1 MRDGDFVCLGFSQ
14 MSEMMNS
21 SKNLPF
27 LCLATFLLAALPLR
41 ADEIRLKSGQTL
53 TGRITYDAGDIVKI
67 EIPISG
73 SIKETKIIGR
83 ADILAILKDA
93 PDDVE
98 FNKIQTLVPTAS
110 LVSVE
115 NYRKMLETGPEAF
128 LRNFPESKHTAKV
141 KEIRAT
147 LAEELDKV
155 ERGFMKLEGE
165 WLSPQDKVAF
175 KELIE
180 SKIRF
185 LRMEASAKGNNY
197 SQLIAAMRE
206 FEVIEE
212 NYFGSP
218 AFPKAVE
225 LAKQVVPTL
234 GRQLQSMAAAVDYQN
249 AEYEKALAASTPEAR
264 TQLTAARARED
275 QAYSQAIE
283 ADKKAGV
290 KWVQFN
296 PRNKQGIEEAL
307 RLAATELPRI
317 QAFDTEALSKQAEL
331 LVEADKLIA
340 ADNIAD
346 ARTKVT
352 EAMAIVGQKPAGDTS
367 KSSKSKSSSKS
378 KDGAKAGSYIAALN
392 TKINDR
398 VAAEQEKA
406 KAKAAASESE
416 ALTANL
422 RKTED
427 GKGEAP
433 AEAEAE
439 KLEGEADAANP
450 EEAKEGEM
458 KEETADAENPVVD
471 EFAALGASK
480 SSKSKSAEKD
490 KEKSKETSKKSRSK
504 SKSDEEEDEE
514 EGEEVQKKPRPAPV
528 VEEEGLPFWVIPGGI
543 TLLAVIGIA
552 VMKFLGLGGK
562 KSED

>member
-1 MRDGDFVCLGFSQ
+1 MLAILQ
-14 MSEMMNS
+14 MSETMNS
-21 SKNLPF
+21 PKNLPVF
-27 LCLATFLLAALPLR
+27 CLATALLAVLPLR
-41 ADEIRLKSGQTL
+41 ADEIKLKSGQTL
-53 TGRITYDAGDIVKI
+53 TGRITYEAADIVKM
-67 EIPISG
+67 EIPISA

-83 ADILAILKDA
+83 ADIASIVKDA

-110 LVSVE
+110 MV
-115 NYRKMLETGPEAF
+115 NADAYKKMLETGPDAF
-128 LRNFPESKHTAKV
+128 LKNFPGSAHTPKV

-147 LAEELDKV
+147 LADELDKV

-165 WLSPQDKVAF
+165 WLSPQDKLSY

-180 SKIRF
+180 SKIRL
-185 LRMEASAKGNNY
+185 LRMESSAKGNNY

-225 LAKQVVPTL
+225 LAKQVVPVL
-234 GRQLQSMAAAVDYQN
+234 GRQLQSMASSVDYQN

-264 TQLTAARARED
+264 VQLTAARARED
-275 QAYSQAIE
+275 QLYTDSVA

-307 RLAATELPRI
+307 RLAATELTRI
-317 QAFDTEALSKQAEL
+317 RAFDTAALTKQAEL

-340 ADNIAD
+340 ADKI
-346 ARTKVT
+346 T
-352 EAMAIVGQKPAGDTS
+352 EAKTKIAEASSIVGQTAAANTT
-367 KSSKSKSSSKS
+367 KSKSTSKG
-378 KDGAKAGSYIAALN
+378 KGNAKSGSYLATLN
-392 TKINDR
+392 GKISDR
-398 VAAEQEKA
+398 ITEEQSKA

-422 RKTED
+422 RK
-427 GKGEAP
+427 K
-433 AEAEAE
+433 
-439 KLEGEADAANP
+439 
-450 EEAKEGEM
+450 EEAKTDETAEGAGEASDDEAANAENAKDGEM
-458 KEETADAENPVVD
+458 KEGEEKAGEPVVD
-471 EFAALGASK
+471 EFAALGASTK
-480 SSKSKSAEKD
+480 STSKKTEEK
-490 KEKSKETSKKSRSK
+490 EKETSKKSKSK
-504 SKSDEEEDEE
+504 SKKAPADEEGDEE
-514 EGEEVQKKPRPAPV
+514 VDGEVVKKTRPAPV

-543 TLLAVIGIA
+543 TLLAVIGIV
-552 VMKFLGLGGK
+552 VMKVLGLGGK

>member
-1 MRDGDFVCLGFSQ
+1 MLAILQ
-14 MSEMMNS
+14 MSETMNS
-21 SKNLPF
+21 PKNLPF
-27 LCLATFLLAALPLR
+27 FCLAAALLAVLPLR
-41 ADEIRLKSGQTL
+41 ADEIKLKSGQTL
-53 TGRITYDAGDIVKI
+53 TGRITYEADDIVKM
-67 EIPISG
+67 EIPISA

-83 ADILAILKDA
+83 ADIASIVKDA

-110 LVSVE
+110 MV
-115 NYRKMLETGPEAF
+115 NADAYKKMLETGPDAF
-128 LRNFPESKHTAKV
+128 LKNFPGSAHTPKV

-147 LAEELDKV
+147 LADELDKV

-165 WLSPQDKVAF
+165 WLSPQDKLSY

-180 SKIRF
+180 SKIRL
-185 LRMEASAKGNNY
+185 LRMESSAKGNNY

-225 LAKQVVPTL
+225 LAKQVVPVL
-234 GRQLQSMAAAVDYQN
+234 GRQLQSMASSVDYQN
-249 AEYEKALAASTPEAR
+249 AEYDKSLAASTPEAR
-264 TQLTAARARED
+264 VQLTAARARED
-275 QAYSQAIE
+275 QLYTDSVA

-307 RLAATELPRI
+307 RLAATELTRI
-317 QAFDTEALSKQAEL
+317 QAFDTAALTKQAEL

-340 ADNIAD
+340 ADKI
-346 ARTKVT
+346 T
-352 EAMAIVGQKPAGDTS
+352 EAKAKIAEASAIVGQTAATNTTKSKPTS
-367 KSSKSKSSSKS
+367 KGKGNAKS
-378 KDGAKAGSYIAALN
+378 GSYLATLN
-392 TKINDR
+392 GKINDR
-398 VAAEQEKA
+398 IAEEQNKA

-422 RKTED
+422 RKKEGADTEESAEGA
-427 GKGEAP
+427 GKAADEEA
-433 AEAEAE
+433 ANAE
-439 KLEGEADAANP
+439 K
-450 EEAKEGEM
+450 AKEGEM
-458 KEETADAENPVVD
+458 KEGEEKAGEPVVD
-471 EFAALGASK
+471 EFAALGASTK
-480 SSKSKSAEKD
+480 STSKKTGEK
-490 KEKSKETSKKSRSK
+490 EKETSKKSKSK
-504 SKSDEEEDEE
+504 SKKAPADEEGDEE
-514 EGEEVQKKPRPAPV
+514 VDGEVVKKTRPAPV

-543 TLLAVIGIA
+543 TLLAVIGIV
-552 VMKFLGLGGK
+552 VMKVLGLGGK

>member
-1 MRDGDFVCLGFSQ
+1 MLAILQ
-14 MSEMMNS
+14 MSETMNS
-21 SKNLPF
+21 PKNLPVF
-27 LCLATFLLAALPLR
+27 CLATALLAVLPLR
-41 ADEIRLKSGQTL
+41 ADEIKLKSGQTL
-53 TGRITYDAGDIVKI
+53 TGRITYEAADIVKM
-67 EIPISG
+67 EIPISA

-83 ADILAILKDA
+83 ADIASIVKDA

-110 LVSVE
+110 MV
-115 NYRKMLETGPEAF
+115 NADAYKKMLETGPDAF
-128 LRNFPESKHTAKV
+128 LKNFPGSAHTPKV

-147 LAEELDKV
+147 LADELDKV

-165 WLSPQDKVAF
+165 WLSPQDKLSY

-180 SKIRF
+180 SKIRL
-185 LRMEASAKGNNY
+185 LRMESSSKGNNY

-225 LAKQVVPTL
+225 LAKQVVPVL
-234 GRQLQSMAAAVDYQN
+234 GRQLQSMASSVDYQN
-249 AEYEKALAASTPEAR
+249 AEYDKSLAASTPEAR
-264 TQLTAARARED
+264 VQLTAARARED
-275 QAYSQAIE
+275 QLYTDSVA

-307 RLAATELPRI
+307 RLAATELTRI
-317 QAFDTEALSKQAEL
+317 QAFDTAALTKQAEL

-340 ADNIAD
+340 ADKI
-346 ARTKVT
+346 T
-352 EAMAIVGQKPAGDTS
+352 EAKAKIAEASAIVGQTAATNTTKSKPTS
-367 KSSKSKSSSKS
+367 KGKGNAKS
-378 KDGAKAGSYIAALN
+378 GSYLATLN
-392 TKINDR
+392 GKINDR
-398 VAAEQEKA
+398 IAEEQNKA

-422 RKTED
+422 RKKEGADTEESAEGA
-427 GKGEAP
+427 GKAADEEA
-433 AEAEAE
+433 ANAE
-439 KLEGEADAANP
+439 K
-450 EEAKEGEM
+450 AKEGEM
-458 KEETADAENPVVD
+458 KEGEEKAGEPVVD
-471 EFAALGASK
+471 EFAALGASTK
-480 SSKSKSAEKD
+480 STSKKTGEK
-490 KEKSKETSKKSRSK
+490 EKETSKKSKSK
-504 SKSDEEEDEE
+504 SKKAPADEEGDEE
-514 EGEEVQKKPRPAPV
+514 VDGEVVKKTRPAPV

-543 TLLAVIGIA
+543 TLLAVIGIV
-552 VMKFLGLGGK
+552 VMKVLGLGGK